1 MEKDARL
8 FSCAHCYQQRMICS
22 CCDRGNI
29 YCSPE
34 CSQSARKEWVR
45 SAGRRYQNTHRGKH
59 KHAARQRRYRQCQKE
74 SSFAK
79 AMEDKKVT
87 HQGSPVSLANDLL
100 SPELTKPTID
110 LMAETTSQIRCHF
123 CHKRCSD
130 FVRLGFMRGRTRVQT
145 QHRTS
150 WPLGP

>member
-8 FSCAHCYQQRMICS
+8 FNCAHCYQQRTICS

-34 CSQSARKEWVR
+34 CSQSVRKERVR
-45 SAGRRYQNTHRGKH
+45 SAGRRYQNTHRGKS
-59 KHAARQRRYRQCQKE
+59 KHAARQRRYRQRQKE
-74 SSFAK
+74 
-79 AMEDKKVT
+79 KVT
-87 HQGSPVSLANDLL
+87 HQGSPVSLTNDLL
-100 SPELTKPTID
+100 LPELTKPAMGS
-110 LMAETTSQIRCHF
+110 MAETTPQIRCHF

-130 FVRLGFMRGRTRVQT
+130 FVRLGFMRGRVGVQT
-145 QHRTS
+145 QKKTS